1 MARADGVLRRHG
13 FVRIH
18 RRYLIN
24 RNRIAAV
31 GDKFV
36 RMHSGQ
42 ELPIGTAFARNA
54 RLIRHFATK
63 FAR

>member
-1 MARADGVLRRHG
+1 MTMARADGVLRRHG

-24 RNRIAAV
+24 RDRIAQV

-36 RMHSGQ
+36 RLQSGQ
-42 ELPIGTAFARNA
+42 ELPIGSAFANN
-54 RLIRHFATK
+54 LHLG
-63 FAR
+63 

>member
-1 MARADGVLRRHG
+1 MACSRRHG

-24 RNRIAAV
+24 RAAESRRV

-36 RMHSGQ
+36 RMQSGQ
-42 ELPIGTAFARNA
+42 ELPIGTALREQP
-54 RLIRHFATK
+54 AT
-63 FAR
+63 AN